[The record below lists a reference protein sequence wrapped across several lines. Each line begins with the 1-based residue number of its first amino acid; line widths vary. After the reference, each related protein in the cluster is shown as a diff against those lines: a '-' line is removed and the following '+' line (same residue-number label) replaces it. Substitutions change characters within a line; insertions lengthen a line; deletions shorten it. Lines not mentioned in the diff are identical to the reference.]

1 MCFVARFLYGQNLYR
16 MTCSS
21 FSRILS
27 QNSAQSQLL
36 LWDCFADSL
45 FLTEPP
51 AFSMQP
57 AALPGSHM
65 PAAALRSGV
74 EEWQGGPAAQAAA
87 LLLAS
92 HTARTEHPHYVPQ
105 RALRGP
111 CLTRCVRPPQRQITP
126 TRTLALSRWRDQQA
140 QAADSTAVCATAQ
153 PTTRLLAQHGE
164 YTLMRVRRRRWT
176 AVAHGPD
183 RRAPTFLP

>member
-1 MCFVARFLYGQNLYR
+1 

-105 RALRGP
+105 RALSG
-111 CLTRCVRPPQRQITP
+111 
-126 TRTLALSRWRDQQA
+126 
-140 QAADSTAVCATAQ
+140 AV
-153 PTTRLLAQHGE
+153 P
-164 YTLMRVRRRRWT
+164 YTLRAATPAPDHPDTNV
-176 AVAHGPD
+176 GPQPL
-183 RRAPTFLP
+183 A